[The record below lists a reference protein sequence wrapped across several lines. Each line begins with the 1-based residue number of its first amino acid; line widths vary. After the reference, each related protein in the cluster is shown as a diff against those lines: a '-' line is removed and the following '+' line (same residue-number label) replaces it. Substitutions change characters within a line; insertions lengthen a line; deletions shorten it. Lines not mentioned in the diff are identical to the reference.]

1 MPITKANK
9 EGQVAEL
16 PKIPGGAEFIEDKE
30 LAISPEIE
38 RQVKAAATDKIKA
51 PVTPAAATSA
61 VAPPTLSPLARQIE
75 NVLEEGLSDIY
86 RGLTPPQQADFKR
99 RGEATA
105 QKISTLLNRVKVKMR
120 EILRLIRDWLKTI
133 PGINKYFIEQ
143 TAKIKAE
150 KIIKL
155 RQP

>member
-1 MPITKANK
+1 MPITKTSK
-9 EGQVAEL
+9 EGQVVEL

-30 LAISPEIE
+30 LAITPGIE
-38 RQVKAAATDKIKA
+38 RPAQAPPSDKTKVPA
-51 PVTPAAATSA
+51 PPAAPSPA
-61 VAPPTLSPLARQIE
+61 APALLAPLAREIE
-75 NVLEEGLSDIY
+75 NVLQEGLVDIY
-86 RGLTPPQQADFKR
+86 RGLTPSQQADFKR

-105 QKISTLLNRVKVKMR
+105 QKISTLLNRVKVKIR
-120 EILRLIRDWLKTI
+120 EILRLIRDWLKTV
-133 PGINKYFIEQ
+133 PGINKYFVEQ